1 MEIIHEVTLSQY
13 AAKSV
18 GGALK
23 LGTRD
28 SYGAEKIH
36 VTRDE
41 TWAGLT
47 ITATFRIG
55 GTAVRTPLDGQDRM
69 DVPQEAT
76 SEAGRGTIV
85 FVGTDGEQQ
94 IITKNLNYSVDD
106 HDDAG
111 GDAPNPT
118 PDVWTQFV
126 AQTKDNADRAELSA
140 DSANAAAAAAGQDAD
155 SAQRDARTAQQQAAA
170 AAVLAGQVQQ
180 AAGQV
185 QTDRTAAQA
194 AAEQAGSS
202 AAAVEESA
210 AQAAEHRTAAEA
222 AAQAAEDSAEAA
234 ESSATAAGG
243 SAADAASSA
252 SAAAQAAENA
262 AQSEA
267 NTADSAEAASS
278 SAAAAADS
286 KEAAAIS
293 EGRAA
298 GSAKISES
306 WAVGGT
312 GIRAGEDTNNAR
324 YWAQL
329 AQTVAQGAQG
339 YFVTADALKA
349 AHPTGQDG
357 WWAIVGATDTI
368 WIWDSD
374 TGAWVD
380 SSTSIDLSNYYTK
393 QESDGRYATAAQGAK
408 ADTAVQ
414 TVNGKTGPTVTL
426 THADVSAQ
434 QEPLIGSIEDITP
447 RQVCEALAAGRQCF
461 IDSDG
466 LVFANWVY
474 INETD
479 AGYVCATE
487 TLCTDGQ
494 VEIHTITS
502 TFLEGENGSWDDET
516 AFGYFVEPLVKQRS
530 NEFLTID
537 GSGGQPVLERVT
549 PDLIGAATKSQ
560 GEMAETA
567 VQEVNGKTGE
577 SIMLDAGD
585 VGAAEEPLV
594 GTTTGISTADAIS
607 AVKSGRPLSL
617 TAQVN
622 GTTVVSNSGFVVNA
636 GQEVFLSREFDLSG
650 RKMIIY
656 TNYGTASSAILTNVD
671 EAYLVPYADA
681 GDSYLLA
688 SRNGTPGWERLV
700 NIIYPVGSIY
710 MSVNDASPAAL
721 FGGTW
726 ERIQDK
732 ILLAAGEQ
740 YDAGTYLTVWG
751 GDKTSFPTLLGVYIW
766 KRTG

>member
-185 QTDRTAAQA
+185 QTDRTAVQA

-210 AQAAEHRTAAEA
+210 AQAAAHRTAAES
-222 AAQAAEDSAEAA
+222 AAQAAEDSA
-234 ESSATAAGG
+234 
-243 SAADAASSA
+243 
-252 SAAAQAAENA
+252 
-262 AQSEA
+262 
-267 NTADSAEAASS
+267 
-278 SAAAAADS
+278 
-286 KEAAAIS
+286 EAAAIS

-298 GSAKISES
+298 GSARVSES

-312 GIRAGEDTNNAR
+312 GIRSGEDTDNAR
-324 YWAQL
+324 YYAQQ
-329 AQTVAQGAQG
+329 AQTSAASIASSVSAAQSAAEDAESAAQEAQAAQ
-339 YFVTADALKA
+339 TAAEDAAERA
-349 AHPTGQDG
+349 AAAADFDPADF
-357 WWAIVGATDTI
+357 
-368 WIWDSD
+368 
-374 TGAWVD
+374 
-380 SSTSIDLSNYYTK
+380 
-393 QESDGRYATAAQGAK
+393 ATAEQGKK

-414 TVNGKTGPTVTL
+414 PGDLDGYAKTT
-426 THADVSAQ
+426 
-434 QEPLIGSIEDITP
+434 DIP
-447 RQVCEALAAGRQCF
+447 
-461 IDSDG
+461 
-466 LVFANWVY
+466 
-474 INETD
+474 
-479 AGYVCATE
+479 
-487 TLCTDGQ
+487 
-494 VEIHTITS
+494 
-502 TFLEGENGSWDDET
+502 DELPNPN
-516 AFGYFVEPLVKQRS
+516 A
-530 NEFLTID
+530 LTIQPGTQSPVIYD
-537 GSGGQPVLERVT
+537 GSAPKSLSIQPT
-549 PDLIGAATKSQ
+549 TIGAATALQ
-560 GEMAETA
+560 GQKADSS
-567 VQEVNGKTGE
+567 VQSVNGVTPDPE
-577 SIMLDAGD
+577 GD
-585 VGAAEEPLV
+585 VQIETGGDPLIGDTSEVTPAQVISAINGGRPVAITYNASLVTFNAGVTIANQYVYLMFAGGDSSPYTLFTLMGIAGSGEWIYTENAFGKELPAVTEADNGKFLRVAGGVWAAEAVP
-594 GTTTGISTADAIS
+594 S
-607 AVKSGRPLSL
+607 A
-617 TAQVN
+617 
-622 GTTVVSNSGFVVNA
+622 
-636 GQEVFLSREFDLSG
+636 EE
-650 RKMIIY
+650 
-656 TNYGTASSAILTNVD
+656 AS
-671 EAYLVPYADA
+671 
-681 GDSYLLA
+681 
-688 SRNGTPGWERLV
+688 
-700 NIIYPVGSIY
+700 
-710 MSVNDASPAAL
+710 
-721 FGGTW
+721 F
-726 ERIQDK
+726 
-732 ILLAAGEQ
+732 
-740 YDAGTYLTVWG
+740 
-751 GDKTSFPTLLGVYIW
+751 
-766 KRTG
+766 

>member
-55 GTAVRTPLDGQDRM
+55 GTAVCTPLDGQDRM

-286 KEAAAIS
+286 KEAAVIS
-293 EGRAA
+293 EGRAV

-339 YFVTADALKA
+339 YFVTADALRA

-357 WWAIVGATDTI
+357 WWAIVGETDTI

-414 TVNGKTGPTVTL
+414 TVNGKTPDANGNVEVGKIFGSGMIGVKDSPINSGTVITFGVAPKVGDIL
-426 THADVSAQ
+426 FIKVLYRQFYTTHFTIFSENGV
-434 QEPLIGSIEDITP
+434 
-447 RQVCEALAAGRQCF
+447 
-461 IDSDG
+461 
-466 LVFANWVY
+466 
-474 INETD
+474 
-479 AGYVCATE
+479 E
-487 TLCTDGQ
+487 TLA
-494 VEIHTITS
+494 VYPES
-502 TFLEGENGSWDDET
+502 SGSNIAYMNLQFAT
-516 AFGYFVEPLVKQRS
+516 AGIYIAGLYMA
-530 NEFLTID
+530 
-537 GSGGQPVLERVT
+537 GGGNA
-549 PDLIGAATKSQ
+549 PDISRIEVYLI
-560 GEMAETA
+560 
-567 VQEVNGKTGE
+567 
-577 SIMLDAGD
+577 
-585 VGAAEEPLV
+585 
-594 GTTTGISTADAIS
+594 
-607 AVKSGRPLSL
+607 R
-617 TAQVN
+617 
-622 GTTVVSNSGFVVNA
+622 
-636 GQEVFLSREFDLSG
+636 
-650 RKMIIY
+650 
-656 TNYGTASSAILTNVD
+656 
-671 EAYLVPYADA
+671 
-681 GDSYLLA
+681 
-688 SRNGTPGWERLV
+688 
-700 NIIYPVGSIY
+700 
-710 MSVNDASPAAL
+710 
-721 FGGTW
+721 
-726 ERIQDK
+726 
-732 ILLAAGEQ
+732 
-740 YDAGTYLTVWG
+740 
-751 GDKTSFPTLLGVYIW
+751 
-766 KRTG
+766 